1 MHFPHGTAAPF
12 LLPFSVLFLRRSWIA
27 SCSDFGANL
36 ALYLGRFGAKLAI
49 FGDIFRV
56 WLGIFFGGRFED
68 DFYSISDPP
77 DPQKT
82 YENLRFFKD
91 FAFSARS
98 LWTSILG
105 RFLLH
110 FRTRIRSKSAHRGVR
125 TRPEKR
131 YKKKLHLEGFGVD
144 FAWILG
150 PSLDPGGGPR
160 TPFWAF
166 LALLGSLG
174 GKMAPGCAKSASK
187 TDFGP
192 ILVDFWSIFGPFFV
206 VLCRRFFE
214 FGLLSRSRSWHYV
227 LPSCGGSLTTQS
239 QNPFIEAR
247 WRRKPEG
254 QLDI

>member
-1 MHFPHGTAAPF
+1 M
-12 LLPFSVLFLRRSWIA
+12 VFLRILHFLQ
-27 SCSDFGANL
+27 D
-36 ALYLGRFGAKLAI
+36 RFGHRFWDDFCFI
-49 FGDIFRV
+49 FGPGSEANRPTEV
-56 WLGIFFGGRFED
+56 FER
-68 DFYSISDPP
+68 DP
-77 DPQKT
+77 K
-82 YENLRFFKD
+82 KD
-91 FAFSARS
+91 TKKNCIWKASG
-98 LWTSILG
+98 SIL
-105 RFLLH
+105 H
-110 FRTRIRSKSAHRGVR
+110 
-125 TRPEKR
+125 
-131 YKKKLHLEGFGVD
+131 GFWD
-144 FAWILG
+144 PAWIR
-150 PSLDPGGGPR
+150 GGGPR

-192 ILVDFWSIFGPFFV
+192 ILVDFWSIFGQFFV

-254 QLDI
+254 QLDIYILYNHIHTRTFMYIQKDGLPRNGPPFLILSS